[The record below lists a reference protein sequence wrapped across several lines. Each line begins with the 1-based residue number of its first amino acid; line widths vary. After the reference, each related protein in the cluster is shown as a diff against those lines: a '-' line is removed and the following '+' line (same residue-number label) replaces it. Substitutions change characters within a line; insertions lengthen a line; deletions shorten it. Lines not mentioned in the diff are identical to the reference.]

1 MRLTIPKLLLVPLLL
16 LGEQAM
22 AQETEQD
29 LTDLQKQTIE
39 YASPGVRGMGRS
51 RGIVIGYERLPQFD
65 IESESD
71 NPEVGNGSAR
81 VRRHNKFFVRALAPV
96 LNKPKT
102 KLILGIDH
110 KLEEFNFENVSPASY
125 SLYRNLE
132 DKNLKS
138 IGLQLALLHSFDEVR
153 FMLVRAKG
161 ELNGDYTRDNVTV
174 ADYLKTTV
182 DMAYGWKR
190 TPDFAWGVGVQLGY
204 TFGRRRIFPGVMY
217 NRTFN
222 DRWGVESIFPANL
235 RVRYNV
241 SEKTLLYTGY
251 RIEGASYNLY
261 ASEPPLSQFNDIEL
275 RRTDIKG
282 LLRIEQEIYDFLW
295 FAVEGGFRQ
304 YYRHR
309 AFDVIGSRDELIKNT
324 LAGAG
329 YVGIELFAVPPR
341 KMLERSRN
349 R

>member
-1 MRLTIPKLLLVPLLL
+1 MKLSLPKLLLLPLFIW
-16 LGEQAM
+16 GEQAM
-22 AQETEQD
+22 AQETQRD
-29 LTDLQKQTIE
+29 LTDIQKQTKE
-39 YASPGVRGMGRS
+39 YASPGVRGMGKS

-96 LNKPKT
+96 MNKPQS

-110 KLEEFNFENVSPASY
+110 KFEEFNFENVTPASY

-138 IGLQLALLHSFDEVR
+138 LGLQLALLHSFDEVR
-153 FMLVRAKG
+153 FILVRAKG
-161 ELNGDYTRDNVTV
+161 ELNGDYTRDNISIS
-174 ADYLKTTV
+174 DYLKTSLDV
-182 DMAYGWKR
+182 AYGWKR
-190 TPDFAWGVGVQLGY
+190 TPDFAWGIGLQYGY
-204 TFGRRRIFPGVMY
+204 TFGRQRVFPGIMY

-251 RIEGASYNLY
+251 RIEGASYNLF

-282 LLRIEQEIYDFLW
+282 LLRLEQEIYDFLW

-309 AFDVIGSRDELIKNT
+309 AFDEIGSRDELIKND

-329 YVGIELFAVPPR
+329 YIGIELYAVPPR
-341 KMLERSRN
+341 KLLERSQN

>member
-1 MRLTIPKLLLVPLLL
+1 MKLTLPKLLLIPLLL
-16 LGEQAM
+16 LGERAL

-29 LTDLQKQTIE
+29 LTDVQKQTKE
-39 YASPGVRGMGRS
+39 YASPGVRGMGKS

-65 IESESD
+65 MESESD
-71 NPEVGNGSAR
+71 NPEVGNGRAR

-96 LNKPKT
+96 MNKPNT

-110 KLEEFNFENVSPASY
+110 KFEEFNFESVSPASY

-138 IGLQLALLHSFDEVR
+138 LGLQLAFLHSFDEVR
-153 FMLVRAKG
+153 FLLVRAKG
-161 ELNGDYTRDNVTV
+161 ELNGDYTRDNINVS
-174 ADYLKTTV
+174 DYLKTTIDV
-182 DMAYGWKR
+182 GYGWKR
-190 TPDFAWGVGVQLGY
+190 SPDFAWGVGFQLGY
-204 TFGRRRIFPGVMY
+204 TFGRQRLYPGIIY

-282 LLRIEQEIYDFLW
+282 LLRLEQEIYDFLW

-309 AFDVIGSRDELIKNT
+309 AFDDVGSRDVLIKNT
-324 LAGAG
+324 LKGAG
-329 YVGIELFAVPPR
+329 YVGIELYAVPPR
-341 KMLERSRN
+341 KLLERSQN

>member
-1 MRLTIPKLLLVPLLL
+1 MKLSLPKLLLLPLFIW
-16 LGEQAM
+16 GEQAM
-22 AQETEQD
+22 AQETQRD
-29 LTDLQKQTIE
+29 LTDIQKQTKE
-39 YASPGVRGMGRS
+39 YASPGVRGMGKS

-96 LNKPKT
+96 MNKPQS

-110 KLEEFNFENVSPASY
+110 KFEEFNFENVTPASY

-138 IGLQLALLHSFDEVR
+138 LGLQLALLHSFDEVR
-153 FMLVRAKG
+153 FILVRAKG
-161 ELNGDYTRDNVTV
+161 ELNGDYTRDNISIS
-174 ADYLKTTV
+174 DYLKTSLDV
-182 DMAYGWKR
+182 AYGWKR
-190 TPDFAWGVGVQLGY
+190 TPDFAWGIGLQYGY
-204 TFGRRRIFPGVMY
+204 TFGRQRVFPGIMY

-251 RIEGASYNLY
+251 RIEGASYNLF

-282 LLRIEQEIYDFLW
+282 LLRLEQEIYDFLW

-309 AFDVIGSRDELIKNT
+309 AFDEIGSRDELINND

-329 YVGIELFAVPPR
+329 YIAIELYAVPPR
-341 KMLERSRN
+341 KLLERSQN

>member
-1 MRLTIPKLLLVPLLL
+1 MKLSLPKLLLLPLFVW
-16 LGEQAM
+16 GEQAM
-22 AQETEQD
+22 AQETGRD

-39 YASPGVRGMGRS
+39 YASPGVRGMGKS

-96 LNKPKT
+96 MNKPQT

-110 KLEEFNFENVSPASY
+110 KFEEFNFENVSPASY

-138 IGLQLALLHSFDEVR
+138 LGLQLALLHSFDEVR

-161 ELNGDYTRDNVTV
+161 ELNGDYTRDNISIS
-174 ADYLKTTV
+174 DYLKTNLDV
-182 DMAYGWKR
+182 AYGWKR
-190 TPDFAWGVGVQLGY
+190 TPDFAWGIGLQYGY
-204 TFGRRRIFPGVMY
+204 TFGRQRIFPGIMY

-235 RVRYNV
+235 RLRYNV

-251 RIEGASYNLY
+251 RIEGASYNLF

-282 LLRIEQEIYDFLW
+282 LLRLEQEIYDFLW

-309 AFDVIGSRDELIKNT
+309 AFDDIGSRDELIKNS

-329 YVGIELFAVPPR
+329 YVAIELYAVPPR
-341 KMLERSRN
+341 KLLERSRN
-349 R
+349 K

>member
-1 MRLTIPKLLLVPLLL
+1 MKLALPKLLLIPLLL
-16 LGEQAM
+16 LGEQAL

-29 LTDLQKQTIE
+29 LTDVQKQTKE
-39 YASPGVRGMGRS
+39 YASPGVRGMGKS

-65 IESESD
+65 MESESD
-71 NPEVGNGSAR
+71 NPEVGNGRAR

-96 LNKPKT
+96 MNKPNS

-110 KLEEFNFENVSPASY
+110 KFEEFNFENVSPASY

-138 IGLQLALLHSFDEVR
+138 LGLQLAFLHSFDEVR

-161 ELNGDYTRDNVTV
+161 ELNGDYTRDNVNV
-174 ADYLKTTV
+174 SDYLKTTV

-190 TPDFAWGVGVQLGY
+190 TPDFAWGVGLQLGY
-204 TFGRRRIFPGVMY
+204 TFGRQRIYPGIMY

-282 LLRIEQEIYDFLW
+282 LLRLEQEIYDFLW

-309 AFDVIGSRDELIKNT
+309 AFDVVGSRDELITNT
-324 LAGAG
+324 LKGAG
-329 YVGIELFAVPPR
+329 YIGIELYAVPPR
-341 KMLERSRN
+341 KLLERSQN

>member
-1 MRLTIPKLLLVPLLL
+1 MKRIVPLLL
-16 LGEQAM
+16 AIPLLCQVPEAR

-29 LTDLQKQTIE
+29 LADVQKQTKE
-39 YASPGVRGMGRS
+39 YASPGVRGMGKS

-65 IESESD
+65 MDSESD
-71 NPEVGNGSAR
+71 NPEIGNGSAR

-96 LNKPKT
+96 MNKPRT

-110 KLEEFNFENVSPASY
+110 KFEEFNFENTTPASY

-132 DKNLKS
+132 DKNLTS
-138 IGLQLALLHSFDEVR
+138 LGLQLAFLHSFDDVR
-153 FMLVRAKG
+153 FMLVRGKG
-161 ELNGDYTRDNVTV
+161 ELNGDYNRKNVNV
-174 ADYLKTTV
+174 SDYLKTTV
-182 DMAYGWKR
+182 DLAYGWKR
-190 TPDFAWGVGVQLGY
+190 SPDFAWGVGLQLGY
-204 TFGRRRIFPGVMY
+204 TFGRQRIYPGIMY

-251 RIEGASYNLY
+251 RIEGASYNLF

-275 RRTDIKG
+275 RRTDVKG
-282 LLRIEQEIYDFLW
+282 LLRLEQEIYDFLW

-309 AFDVIGSRDELIKNT
+309 AFDVVGSREPLITNS
-324 LAGAG
+324 LSGAG
-329 YVGIELFAVPPR
+329 YVAIELYAVPPR
-341 KMLERSRN
+341 KLLERSQN